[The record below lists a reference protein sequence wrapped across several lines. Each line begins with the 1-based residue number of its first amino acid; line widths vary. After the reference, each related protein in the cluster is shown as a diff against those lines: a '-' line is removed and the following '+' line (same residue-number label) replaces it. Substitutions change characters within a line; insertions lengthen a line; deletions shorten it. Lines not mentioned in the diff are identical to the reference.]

1 MMNTFALAALL
12 VLTFQKE
19 AQISIE
25 MDSGS
30 PGEVV
35 SLPLYFI
42 PPRSE
47 KIGRIIIEVKY
58 PSGELIFVKFD
69 PGSSDTDT
77 KTHSG
82 DSNGTVSFEMTAAK
96 SIGEG
101 LLGYLVFRVSK
112 DAQPGNVPVS
122 ILRAVSYN
130 DADSEVPM
138 QASGSAVE
146 VVPKGFTPY
155 IGCFFFTH

>member
-1 MMNTFALAALL
+1 MHTIALAALL

-25 MDSGS
+25 MGSGS

-42 PPRSE
+42 PPMSE
-47 KIGRIIIEVKY
+47 KIDRITMEVKY
-58 PSGELIFVKFD
+58 SSGELNFVKFD
-69 PGSSDTDT
+69 PGSSDTVA
-77 KTHSG
+77 KTHST
-82 DSNGTVSFEMTAAK
+82 DTSGTVSFEMTAAK

-101 LLGYLVFRVSK
+101 LLGYLTFKISQE
-112 DAQPGNVPVS
+112 AEPGNVPVS

-130 DADSEVPM
+130 ADSEVPTK
-138 QASGSAVE
+138 ASGSAVE
-146 VVPKGFTPY
+146 VLPKDFTPY